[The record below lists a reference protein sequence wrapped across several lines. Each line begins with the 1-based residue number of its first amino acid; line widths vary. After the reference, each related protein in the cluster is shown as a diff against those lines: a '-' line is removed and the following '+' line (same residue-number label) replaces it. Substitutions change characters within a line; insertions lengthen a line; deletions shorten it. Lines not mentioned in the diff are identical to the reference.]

1 MSHSSGVWHLL
12 GTRRFLPLFGTQ
24 LLGAFNDNLFKQSV
38 LLFVLYEHYH
48 NEQAENW
55 FSALTTFLFTLPF
68 LCLSALSGQ
77 LADSKDK
84 AKIIRIVKTCEI
96 LIMLVGAGGL
106 LMARGGMTVDSVAI
120 PLMLLAMLAMGTHSA
135 FFGPIK
141 YAILPQHLEKQEVLG
156 GTGLVEA
163 GTYVA
168 ILGGTL
174 LAGLISAEL
183 AAVMVLTVALV
194 GWVFGRQ
201 VPPAPPLEEGHK
213 LDLNVFTASARLVKA
228 TLKIRRLF
236 LAIVAISFFWT
247 IGAVLFIQFPA
258 LVKNALTSDKAVAS
272 VFLAIFSIGVAIGSV
287 AVNRLLKG
295 EVSARYSTA
304 AVLIMGLVVLAFWWL
319 SATWPRTLPGEP
331 LYSVWQFLGSVLDFM
346 NHPKALLLSLSLLF
360 IAIFGGIFVVPLYA
374 FLTTTVKKSEAAR
387 TVAANNIVN
396 AGSMVIGTLLT
407 MGLTALDISAADQLL
422 LAAGMCTVSA
432 WLAWTLHKAC
442 EHPLEHEM
450 EQHLPPTV

>member
-38 LLFVLYEHYH
+38 LLFVVYEHYH
-48 NEQAENW
+48 DEQAENW
-55 FSALTTFLFTLPF
+55 FSGLTTLLFTLPF
-68 LCLSALSGQ
+68 LFLSALSGQ

-96 LIMLVGAGGL
+96 VIMLVGAGGL
-106 LMARGGMTVDSVAI
+106 LMARGGIMVDGLAI

-174 LAGLISAEL
+174 LAGLISAEV
-183 AAVMVLTVALV
+183 AATMVLTVALV
-194 GWVFGRQ
+194 GWIFGRQ
-201 VPPAPPLEEGHK
+201 VPPAPPLEGGHR
-213 LDLNVFTASARLVKA
+213 LDWNVFTASARLVKA
-228 TLKIRRLF
+228 TLRIRRLF

-287 AVNRLLKG
+287 LVNRLLKG
-295 EVSARYSTA
+295 EVSARYSAA
-304 AVLIMGLVVLAFWWL
+304 AVIIMGLFVLAFWWL
-319 SATWPRTLPGEP
+319 SVTWLHAPEGT
-331 LYSVWQFLGSVLDFM
+331 LYSVGDFLR
-346 NHPKALLLSLSLLF
+346 HPGAVWLGLALLF

-374 FLTTTVKKSEAAR
+374 FLTTTVPKSEASR

-396 AGSMVIGTLLT
+396 AMSMAVGIALT
-407 MGLTALDISAADQLL
+407 MGLTALNISAADQLL
-422 LAAGMCTVSA
+422 LAACMCTVSA
-432 WLAWTLHKAC
+432 WLGWMLHKAC